1 MTTLPNASLASPILS
16 PYAFF
21 YGRCIEALEFYKR
34 TLGGDYEAECYG
46 DSPMSEHVAPDMRDT
61 VLHARFAAP
70 GIVLFASDGRE
81 RKPVDPDAGN
91 ISLSLTYDNRA
102 DCQRT
107 FAALSAEAKV
117 IIPLEE
123 AVWGSMFGMLQDRFG
138 IEWMVSAP

>member
-1 MTTLPNASLASPILS
+1 MNIQPDTPLATPILS

-34 TLGGDYEAECYG
+34 SLGGDYEAECYG
-46 DSPMSEHVAPDMRDT
+46 DSPMSEHVPPDMRNK
-61 VLHARFAAP
+61 VLHARFGAS

-81 RKPVDPDAGN
+81 QKTVDPSAGN
-91 ISLSLTYDNRA
+91 ISLSLNYDNRA
-102 DCQRT
+102 DCQRA
-107 FAALSAEAKV
+107 FKALSEEAKV